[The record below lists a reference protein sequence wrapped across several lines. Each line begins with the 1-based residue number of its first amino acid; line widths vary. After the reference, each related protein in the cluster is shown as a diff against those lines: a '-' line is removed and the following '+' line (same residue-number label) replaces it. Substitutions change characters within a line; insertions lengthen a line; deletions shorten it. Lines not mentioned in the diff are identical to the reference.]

1 MGKHIKTSMDEKVI
15 AYLAIEV
22 YRLDPDNETLNK
34 FRSMLTDTGYEID
47 KVLKEYEKTKAYP
60 THYNTDGTWKNKS
73 SQGVVWPWHAVWS

>member
-22 YRLDPDNETLNK
+22 HRLDPDNETLNK

-47 KVLKEYEKTKAYP
+47 KVLK
-60 THYNTDGTWKNKS
+60 
-73 SQGVVWPWHAVWS
+73 